1 MNLAVVVERR
11 HAERVRRHLLREGLL
26 DKRRRIL
33 AKGDRVELPVVEA
46 PPSLPVPF
54 TLVEQ
59 TSPQFASPP
68 MSFAQLKR
76 ELRRRIGSKAEL
88 LRGGWELIGDV
99 LIINIPAEL
108 YPLRHEIGEFLL
120 SFHPRAR
127 SVVARRGISEEL
139 RYPEAEVIAGDANTT
154 TLHREHGCVFKL
166 DPCRVM
172 FSAGNMEER
181 KRMAQLPAKGE
192 VVLDMFAGVGQLS
205 IPLAKHASPRKVLA
219 IEKRPE
225 TYEFLRENIAL
236 NRLEGIMEARLG
248 DCLEIAPENFANRV
262 LMGYFFSP
270 ERYLPKALAAL
281 KGGEGVI
288 HYHTLVAKEA
298 LDEEGEAL
306 VKRIA
311 ELGYKAK
318 IAHRRIIKS
327 YAPKRWHAVYDV
339 VVE

>member
-1 MNLAVVVERR
+1 MRLAVVVARE
-11 HAERVRRHLLREGLL
+11 HAERARRHLLRSGLI
-26 DKRRRIL
+26 DRERRIVSR
-33 AKGDRVELPVVEA
+33 GREVEIPVLEA
-46 PPSLPVPF
+46 PSSLPVPF

-59 TSPQFASPP
+59 EAPRFASPP
-68 MSFAQLKR
+68 LSFERLKR
-76 ELRRRIGSKAEL
+76 ELRGVIGERAEM

-99 LIINIPAEL
+99 LIISLPEEL
-108 YPLRHEIGEFLL
+108 YPQRREIGEFLL
-120 SFHPRAR
+120 RFHPRAR
-127 SVVARRGISEEL
+127 SVVARRSIREEL
-139 RYPEAEVIAGDANTT
+139 RYPEAEVIAGDRDTT
-154 TLHREHGCVFKL
+154 TLHREHGCVFRL

-181 KRMAQLPAKGE
+181 RRMAQLPARDE

-225 TYEFLRENIAL
+225 TYGFLKENISL
-236 NRLEGIMEARLG
+236 NRLEHVMEARLG
-248 DCLEIAPENFANRV
+248 DSREVAPRDFANRV

-270 ERYLPKALAAL
+270 QRFLPKALEAL

-298 LDEEGEAL
+298 LDKEGGAL
-306 VKRIA
+306 VERIA
-311 ELGYKAK
+311 ELGYKAR

-339 VVE
+339 VVG

>member
-1 MNLAVVVERR
+1 MTLAVVVERI
-11 HAERVRRHLLREGLL
+11 HAERARRHLLRLGLL
-26 DKRRRIL
+26 DKGRRIIV
-33 AKGDRVELPVVEA
+33 KGNVVEIPVVEA
-46 PPSLPVPF
+46 PASMPVPF
-54 TLVEQ
+54 TLAEQ
-59 TSPQFASPP
+59 ASPQYASPP
-68 MSFAQLKR
+68 LSFDQLKR
-76 ELRRRIGSKAEL
+76 ELCRRIGEKAQL

-99 LIINIPAEL
+99 LIINLPEEL

-139 RYPEAEVIAGDANTT
+139 RYPEAEVIAGESNTT
-154 TLHREHGCVFKL
+154 TLHKEHGCVFKL

-181 KRMAQLPAKGE
+181 KRMAQLPARDE

-205 IPLAKHASPRKVLA
+205 IPLAKHTSPRKVLA

-225 TYEFLRENIAL
+225 TYEFLKENIKL
-236 NRLEGIMEARLG
+236 NRLDSIMQAKLG
-248 DCLEIAPENFANRV
+248 DCLEVAPTDFANRV

-270 ERYLPKALAAL
+270 QRFLPKALEAL

-298 LDEEGEAL
+298 LDKEGEAL
-306 VKRIA
+306 VERIA

-318 IAHRRIIKS
+318 IAQRRIIKS

-339 VVE
+339 VVG

>member
-1 MNLAVVVERR
+1 MKLAVAVARE
-11 HAERVRRHLLREGLL
+11 HAERARRHLLRLGLF
-26 DKRRRIL
+26 DRERRIVQ
-33 AKGDRVELPVVEA
+33 KGGRVEIPVLKA
-46 PPSLPVPF
+46 PPAMPVPF
-54 TLVEQ
+54 ELVEQ
-59 TSPQFASPP
+59 EKP
-68 MSFAQLKR
+68 SFAPPKLSFEQLKK
-76 ELRRRIGSKAEL
+76 ELRRRIGEKAEL

-99 LIINIPAEL
+99 LIINLPPEL

-127 SVVARRGISEEL
+127 SVVVRRSIREEL
-139 RYPEAEVIAGDANTT
+139 RYPEAEVIAGDRNTT

-166 DPCRVM
+166 DPCKVM

-181 KRMAQLPAKGE
+181 RRMAQLPARGE

-225 TYEFLRENIAL
+225 TYEFLKENIRL
-236 NRLEGIMEARLG
+236 NRLEHVMEAKLG
-248 DCLEIAPENFANRV
+248 DSLHLAPENFANRV

-270 ERYLPKALAAL
+270 ERFLPKALAAL

-298 LDEEGEAL
+298 LDREGEAL

-311 ELGYKAK
+311 ELGYRAR
-318 IAHRRIIKS
+318 IEYRRIVKS

-339 VVE
+339 VVG